1 MVVLNNEAIKEI
13 IYQLESEGNLS
24 NAGEYIYDYINNKN
38 PYENLTFAQRSIKED
53 LKEILSY
60 YPDIFILNQ
69 IHYSVLEEIIEKLG
83 WEINKNSFKFN
94 RFKIWFDVLIKNKN
108 IGYHVLYNCVNPEI
122 SFEKFSINKIA
133 K

>member
-13 IYQLESEGNLS
+13 IYQIESEGNPS

-38 PYENLTFAQRSIKED
+38 PYENLTFAQRNIKED

-69 IHYSVLEEIIEKLG
+69 IHYSVLEEIIEELG

-94 RFKIWFDVLIKNKN
+94 RFKIWFDVLIKN

>member
-1 MVVLNNEAIKEI
+1 MVILNNEAIKEI
-13 IYQLESEGNLS
+13 IYQIESEGNPS

-38 PYENLTFAQRSIKED
+38 PYENLTFAKRSIKED

-60 YPDIFILNQ
+60 YPDIFILGQ
-69 IHYSVLEEIIEKLG
+69 IHYSILDEVIEKLG

-122 SFEKFSINKIA
+122 SFEKFSINKTA

>member
-13 IYQLESEGNLS
+13 IYQIEFEGNPS

-94 RFKIWFDVLIKNKN
+94 RFKI
-108 IGYHVLYNCVNPEI
+108 
-122 SFEKFSINKIA
+122 
-133 K
+133 

>member
-13 IYQLESEGNLS
+13 IYQIESEGNPS

-69 IHYSVLEEIIEKLG
+69 IHYSVLDEIIEKLG

>member
-13 IYQLESEGNLS
+13 IYQIESEGNPS

>member
-13 IYQLESEGNLS
+13 IYQIESEGNPS

-38 PYENLTFAQRSIKED
+38 PYENLTFAQRNIKED

-69 IHYSVLEEIIEKLG
+69 IHYSVLEEIIEELG